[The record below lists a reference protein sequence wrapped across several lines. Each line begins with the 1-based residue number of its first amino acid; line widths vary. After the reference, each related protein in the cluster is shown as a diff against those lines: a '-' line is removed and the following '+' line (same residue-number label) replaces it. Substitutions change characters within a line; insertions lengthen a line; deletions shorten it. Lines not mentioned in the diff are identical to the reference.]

1 MYPKIWF
8 WAPPSLNT
16 TTTTRPKNAL
26 WASIRQPRWLPCG
39 HHIFFPP
46 KKIFH
51 APGVLLRDQWFHFW
65 NSWAAADA
73 ISSNWS
79 HFLKK
84 IVGRSRNIPWQNHII
99 CLEEKCEMWEV
110 IFGVVINKFCIG
122 TYLLIFS
129 FNSVSNWINFVLC
142 DFVKEY
148 YQQLM
153 IFFLKND
160 FSIGKVGQNFIFFH
174 PDFSPT
180 VHVGIENEHLVF
192 MREWISLEW
201 FEFEIVWWRNLFAM
215 TS

>member
-1 MYPKIWF
+1 MHCG
-8 WAPPSLNT
+8 
-16 TTTTRPKNAL
+16 R
-26 WASIRQPRWLPCG
+26 ASDSQEGCHAAIAS
-39 HHIFFPP
+39 FFRP

-65 NSWAAADA
+65 NSWAADA

-160 FSIGKVGQNFIFFH
+160 FSIGKVGQNFLFFIQIFLQLFMLE
-174 PDFSPT
+174 SKT
-180 VHVGIENEHLVF
+180 NIWYSCVNELV
-192 MREWISLEW
+192 
-201 FEFEIVWWRNLFAM
+201 
-215 TS
+215 